1 MLFGNDTTDEMC
13 FALFQTV
20 ADAPGG
26 SRRMFGS
33 MMRSFMDQWQTAKLS
48 PDARARILGEAIKL
62 FGEVHGGGDPWVG
75 GRPVARP
82 CGHAAELEAKG

>member
-62 FGEVHGGGDPWVG
+62 FGEVHGGGLTG
-75 GRPVARP
+75 
-82 CGHAAELEAKG
+82 